1 MLGHANTAMSMQR
14 RELLRPVLKSD
25 YAGLCDSSTLVTSLL
40 FGDDLPKSLKEA
52 RQMGNVG
59 RDYPSKNGR
68 RYGFHQKPKNE
79 YFKKKIHNKKFKKD

>member
-1 MLGHANTAMSMQR
+1 MQR

-25 YAGLCDSSTLVTSLL
+25 YAGLCDSSTPVTFLL

-52 RQMGNVG
+52 REMGNVG
-59 RDYPSKNGR
+59 RDYLSKNGR

-79 YFKKKIHNKKFKKD
+79 HFKKKIHNKKFKKD

>member
-1 MLGHANTAMSMQR
+1 MQR

-25 YAGLCDSSTLVTSLL
+25 YAGLCDSSTPVTFLL

-59 RDYPSKNGR
+59 RDYPSKNWR
-68 RYGFHQKPKNE
+68 RYGFHQKPNNE